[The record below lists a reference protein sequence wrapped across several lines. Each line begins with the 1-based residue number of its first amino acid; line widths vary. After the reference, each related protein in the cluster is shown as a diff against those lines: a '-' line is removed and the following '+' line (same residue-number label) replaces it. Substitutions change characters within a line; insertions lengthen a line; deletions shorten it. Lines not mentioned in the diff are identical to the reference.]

1 MTTLDQTG
9 KVIPD
14 NVFTLNKK
22 RRPARPRKKNMG
34 DAVDFGITD
43 DSSWDSTESE
53 SFGASAFDF
62 LHPSTVQAEQAAL
75 GQPVQSTISILA
87 NSAGDLASSLPG
99 ALSDG
104 VAEAEGAVSA
114 AASAASNAVSSVFS
128 IGGLLLLGVA
138 VYFVLEVTADRKLK
152 RYYGD

>member
-1 MTTLDQTG
+1 MTTLDQSG

-34 DAVDFGITD
+34 DATDFGIAD
-43 DSSWDSTESE
+43 DSSWDSQQE

-62 LHPSTVQAEQAAL
+62 LHPGTVQAEQAAL

-114 AASAASNAVSSVFS
+114 AASAASNAVSSIFS